1 MPVQQDQFQ
10 VTPYTSTVPTVQIPP
25 DAIEAGSRPAAP
37 LQGNVL
43 GKGTG
48 ALAIG
53 DSLLKGFM
61 LGHQQKVER
70 HNAEAQTAIGAADAA
85 AESAYQ
91 KYQDTLRQNG
101 GQENDASKAAYDQ
114 YKNYYQVG
122 TETRAKYAI
131 PDKTQKGKKT
141 AAGAGASTGTT
152 GSGGKDKKPPSAG
165 FNNIKDF
172 FEANPHIVPQVALLL
187 RSGQIKPQGL
197 SPQGQEQVQNLESQK
212 ISNQTAQQNA
222 AVAKQRQDDLN
233 FVALH
238 QSFTPE
244 QIQGLPAEEQKQL
257 AASKFRIE
265 QEGPAKAKFTTWQ
278 SVDGGQFLVL
288 PDGEQPPPGYSP
300 WEKTTAGTGLG
311 SKDWALRTAAKSW
324 GIPVNQLT
332 PADQN
337 YLDAMSTYAKKRAA
351 LTASA
356 SGSSTNVQGDRESW
370 IRQQIGPPP
379 APPSGRSAIDA
390 ATFQQG
396 IQPPPAASGQTPA
409 TSGGIGRPPTSQAA
423 PTGQKTQGM
432 TPPPQAAKT
441 AKAGMAPP
449 PGGKQTALKA
459 RVTRQAV
466 TAQQNGYQ
474 KAEDDWAKE
483 MRQAEVDYNT
493 GIKNG
498 IDPTVA
504 KQALTDAQGR
514 ITAKREAAKARV
526 ATAYDAAVKSIGGT
540 PGNQQPIA
548 IQAPDGYTYTFP
560 DQKSADA
567 FKQAAGIQ

>member
-212 ISNQTAQQNA
+212 LSNQQHS
-222 AVAKQRQDDLN
+222 KSRCREQRQDDHN
-233 FVALH
+233 FVAC
-238 QSFTPE
+238 
-244 QIQGLPAEEQKQL
+244 
-257 AASKFRIE
+257 
-265 QEGPAKAKFTTWQ
+265 
-278 SVDGGQFLVL
+278 
-288 PDGEQPPPGYSP
+288 
-300 WEKTTAGTGLG
+300 TA
-311 SKDWALRTAAKSW
+311 
-324 GIPVNQLT
+324 V
-332 PADQN
+332 
-337 YLDAMSTYAKKRAA
+337 
-351 LTASA
+351 
-356 SGSSTNVQGDRESW
+356 
-370 IRQQIGPPP
+370 
-379 APPSGRSAIDA
+379 
-390 ATFQQG
+390 
-396 IQPPPAASGQTPA
+396 
-409 TSGGIGRPPTSQAA
+409 
-423 PTGQKTQGM
+423 
-432 TPPPQAAKT
+432 
-441 AKAGMAPP
+441 
-449 PGGKQTALKA
+449 
-459 RVTRQAV
+459 
-466 TAQQNGYQ
+466 
-474 KAEDDWAKE
+474 
-483 MRQAEVDYNT
+483 
-493 GIKNG
+493 
-498 IDPTVA
+498 
-504 KQALTDAQGR
+504 
-514 ITAKREAAKARV
+514 
-526 ATAYDAAVKSIGGT
+526 
-540 PGNQQPIA
+540 
-548 IQAPDGYTYTFP
+548 
-560 DQKSADA
+560 
-567 FKQAAGIQ
+567 